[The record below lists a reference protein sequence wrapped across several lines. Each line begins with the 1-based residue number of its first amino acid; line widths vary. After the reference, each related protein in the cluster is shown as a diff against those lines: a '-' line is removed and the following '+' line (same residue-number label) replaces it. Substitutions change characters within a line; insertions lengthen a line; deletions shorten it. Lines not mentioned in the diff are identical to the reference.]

1 MGIAVNIA
9 IFAFYYLSSS
19 YFWFSYE
26 FDIKTQAFIWTFL
39 YFILEC
45 FSLLLYF
52 CDKKSTGED
61 DISELSSF
69 EGDSKRKEETD
80 LFGNDHMNII
90 NQTTKP
96 YVGIKRL
103 SFILPAF
110 LDMISKLLL
119 FISYEAGNACLLQPL
134 FSVVIT
140 WIISI
145 IIAKKTKL
153 KKSSINL
160 QTHIGCIFYIIGL
173 IMIIIPNFDMSSI
186 NKVLLILSLLGEIAK
201 ITHYFIQNWYIYP
214 DNGTKS
220 YLEVFY
226 EGIFGTIMSG
236 ILVLIFSF
244 VQCSQQSY
252 DYFFCFPPEKIVNFS
267 RFSSQVKS
275 NGFICFPIFLS
286 YLLYNITGVY
296 TIEKSNV
303 MNRMLIDNLHFCIIK
318 ILKDTMESRLNLSWL
333 IYVGAGIM
341 LISTIITCQIC
352 SFPCIK
358 ERRDSIDSQMR
369 KLNPKE
375 LYLGETT
382 Q

>member
-110 LDMISKLLL
+110 LDIISKLLL
-119 FISYEAGNACLLQPL
+119 LISYKAGNACLLQPL

-160 QTHIGCIFYIIGL
+160 QTHI
-173 IMIIIPNFDMSSI
+173 
-186 NKVLLILSLLGEIAK
+186 
-201 ITHYFIQNWYIYP
+201 
-214 DNGTKS
+214 
-220 YLEVFY
+220 
-226 EGIFGTIMSG
+226 
-236 ILVLIFSF
+236 
-244 VQCSQQSY
+244 
-252 DYFFCFPPEKIVNFS
+252 
-267 RFSSQVKS
+267 
-275 NGFICFPIFLS
+275 
-286 YLLYNITGVY
+286 
-296 TIEKSNV
+296 
-303 MNRMLIDNLHFCIIK
+303 
-318 ILKDTMESRLNLSWL
+318 
-333 IYVGAGIM
+333 
-341 LISTIITCQIC
+341 
-352 SFPCIK
+352 
-358 ERRDSIDSQMR
+358 
-369 KLNPKE
+369 
-375 LYLGETT
+375 
-382 Q
+382 